1 MKELHMFKEIVRYLK
16 KSFKTRV
23 MIELPTEKMQLLE
36 LFTGTDKMD
45 IYNEIAN
52 YNQLVSS
59 KMSRTL
65 LE

>member
-16 KSFKTRV
+16 KSFKTHV